1 MLTIEEIREKKAACG
16 YTNEQLAKIS
26 GVPLGTLQKILGNV
40 TKSPRYETLRALS
53 AVFEG
58 TPVKRNAGARKV
70 DYREEMAKT
79 KPEPEMLMFCDSH
92 PLPNPANPIIAVN
105 WHEYDRQGTY
115 TLEDY
120 LALPDE
126 QRVELIDGVIYD
138 MSSPSA
144 PHQLIG
150 GEVYTLIKDFIKRKK
165 GKCIPFMAPMDVQID
180 CDNRTIVQPDVMII
194 CDRDKINRNRI
205 FGAPD
210 FVMEALSPS
219 TKNKDF
225 FVKGKKYFEAGVKE
239 YWMVDPMKKEILAFD
254 FRTEDINMTVY
265 SFEDKVPVLLYDGE
279 LEIDFREIRD
289 YISFLDEEGAERG
302 NV

>member
-1 MLTIEEIREKKAACG
+1 MLTIEEIKRKKEACG
-16 YTNEQLAKIS
+16 YTNEQLAKVS

-58 TPVKRNAGARKV
+58 APVKRTTGERKV
-70 DYREEMAKT
+70 DYLEELAKRKT
-79 KPEPEMLMFCDSH
+79 EPEMLMFCDSH
-92 PLPNPANPIIAVN
+92 PLPEPVNPIIAVN
-105 WHEYDRQGTY
+105 WNEYDRQGTY

-138 MSSPSA
+138 MGSPTT
-144 PHQLIG
+144 PHQMIG
-150 GEVYTLIKDFIKRKK
+150 GAIHSQIFNYIGRKK

-180 CDNRTIVQPDVMII
+180 CDNRTIVQPDVMIV
-194 CDRDKINRNRI
+194 CDRDKINRSRI

-210 FVMEALSPS
+210 FVVEVLSPS

-225 FVKGKKYFEAGVKE
+225 FVKGKKYYEAGVKE
-239 YWMVDPMKKEILAFD
+239 YWMVDPMKKEILAYD
-254 FRTEDINMTVY
+254 FRTEDIDLKVY
-265 SFEDKVPVLLYDGE
+265 TFDDEVPVLLYDGD
-279 LEIDFREIRD
+279 LKIDFREIRE
-289 YISFLDEEGAERG
+289 YISFLDGKE
-302 NV
+302 